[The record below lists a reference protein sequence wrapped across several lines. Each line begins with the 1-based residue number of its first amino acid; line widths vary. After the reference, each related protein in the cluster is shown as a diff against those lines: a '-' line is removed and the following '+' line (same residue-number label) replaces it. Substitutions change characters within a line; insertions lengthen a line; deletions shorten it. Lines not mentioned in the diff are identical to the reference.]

1 MIHCNSQQLKAHW
14 STLAGTLFTSDKNG
28 ANHGAASSMPAHITR
43 LLHSN
48 LAFTLGF
55 NIKTGALVYWD
66 MDKKEEIQHNGPK
79 VKSYTEDIC
88 LRD

>member
-1 MIHCNSQQLKAHW
+1 
-14 STLAGTLFTSDKNG
+14 
-28 ANHGAASSMPAHITR
+28 MPAHITR